1 MEAEH
6 LFGCGLNAGA
16 NLESAPDVFQRMR
29 VIAGFGLAKTQK
41 SPPRRGLRFQLDE
54 FGKSLPPALVLI
66 AVIKKSA
73 EVPPAIRP
81 CGLQLKSFFIELD
94 GLRDFVGLP
103 RSVGLR
109 GQLLKGGCT
118 RAGRSHQNDRGH
130 EYSGQKLHCNAF
142 NSHYNTVDT

>member
-1 MEAEH
+1 MESKH
-6 LFGCGLNAGA
+6 LFGCGLNTGA
-16 NLESAPDVFQRMR
+16 NLEPPTDVFQRVR
-29 VIAGFGLAKTQK
+29 VVAGFGLAKAQERP
-41 SPPRRGLRFQLDE
+41 SRRGLGFELDE

-73 EVPPAIRP
+73 EIPPAIRP

-109 GQLLKGGCT
+109 GQLLKGGST
-118 RAGRSHQNDRGH
+118 RVGRTA
-130 EYSGQKLHCNAF
+130 E
-142 NSHYNTVDT
+142 